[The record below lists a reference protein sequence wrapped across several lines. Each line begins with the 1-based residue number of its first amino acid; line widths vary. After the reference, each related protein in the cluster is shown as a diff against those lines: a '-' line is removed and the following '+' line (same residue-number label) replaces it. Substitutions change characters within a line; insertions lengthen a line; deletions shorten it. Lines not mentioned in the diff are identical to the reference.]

1 MRIWIDMRTNCL
13 LSFLVPFLIGLG
25 LGNSLLVT
33 LFFFSLALFF
43 SVINAFYVFSFFCFF
58 YFCFVVAILHLAVL

>member
-1 MRIWIDMRTNCL
+1 MTKCS

-33 LFFFSLALFF
+33 LFLFSLALFF
-43 SVINAFYVFSFFCFF
+43 FVINAFYVFSFFAFFRFFF
-58 YFCFVVAILHLAVL
+58 YFCFVGAILHLAVL